1 MVGRFYPVI
10 LVAILENEVR
20 CKIIRGGVEYGVF
33 ITRFKIKA
41 VGFIE
46 IKTLEALYMEKM
58 SPFNPGI
65 LRNFN

>member
-20 CKIIRGGVEYGVF
+20 FKIIRGGMEYGVF
-33 ITRFKIKA
+33 LTRFKMKA

-58 SPFNPGI
+58 TPFNPGYS
-65 LRNFN
+65 RNY

>member
-20 CKIIRGGVEYGVF
+20 FKIIRGGVEYGVF
-33 ITRFKIKA
+33 LTSFKMKA

-46 IKTLEALYMEKM
+46 IKTLEASYLEKM
-58 SPFNPGI
+58 TPFNPGN
-65 LRNFN
+65 LRNY

>member
-65 LRNFN
+65 SRSF